1 MQSVL
6 DSPLPPAEPAGR
18 LELAVNGTALV
29 PEPCGA
35 LWWPARETLVV
46 ADLHLEKGSAYAARG
61 QLLPPYDT
69 AATLE
74 RLAAAVERRR
84 PRRLVCLGDS
94 FHDRAAAARLAP
106 EARAAIRRL
115 AAGLEWVWIAGN
127 HDPEPP
133 GDLGGRVV
141 PELAEDGLV
150 LRHEAASA
158 AARASSGEIS
168 GHFHPK
174 ARVDLKAR
182 AVSAR
187 CFVGDGRRLVLPA
200 FGSFAGGLDV
210 LSPAIR
216 ALFPDGFE
224 VALLGRRAV
233 YRFPQARLVPI
244 A

>member
-6 DSPLPPAEPAGR
+6 DSPLPLTKPAGR
-18 LELAVNGTALV
+18 LELAVNGRALV

-35 LWWPARETLVV
+35 LWWPGRETLVV

-74 RLAAAVERRR
+74 RLAAAVARRR

-115 AAGLEWVWIAGN
+115 AAGLEWIWIAGN

-133 GDLGGRVV
+133 EELGGRVL
-141 PELAEDGLV
+141 PALEQDGLV
-150 LRHEAASA
+150 LRHEAARDA
-158 AARASSGEIS
+158 VAGELS

-182 AVSAR
+182 AISAR
-187 CFVGDGRRLVLPA
+187 CFVGDGRRLILPA
-200 FGSFAGGLDV
+200 FGAFAGGLDV
-210 LSPAIR
+210 LSPPLR
-216 ALFPDGFE
+216 ALFPAGFE

-233 YRFPQARLVPI
+233 YRFPHSRLVPI